1 MATLLEMPRVMRTR
15 DNFIRTFTGRKFWPL
30 DPHADEID
38 VQDIA
43 HSLSLQCRWTG
54 HTYCHYSI
62 AEHSLRVSLLAQQM
76 AISAKPFGYSVPAS
90 ERSKQIDFAREV
102 ALWGLLHDAS
112 EAYLCDL
119 PSPLK
124 HVPEFGGLYKSY
136 ERRLMECVAERFDL
150 LPHMPTLVKDAD
162 KVLLNT
168 EARDLMDV
176 EDAHADE
183 WRVSG
188 ERQAGTIYP
197 LDPQQAE
204 VFFMRRF
211 DALTK
216 ARDAARIAAG
226 TCDLCGHAWSEHK
239 SHTSDPLLS
248 NCPA

>member
-1 MATLLEMPRVMRTR
+1 MATVLEMPRVMRTC

-38 VQDIA
+38 IQDIA
-43 HSLSLQCRWTG
+43 HSLSLQCQWTG

-62 AEHSLRVSLLAQQM
+62 AEHSLRVSLLAEKRALEFQHGQPGHR
-76 AISAKPFGYSVPAS
+76 I
-90 ERSKQIDFAREV
+90 EFAREM
-102 ALWGLLHDAS
+102 ALWGLLHDGS

-136 ERRLMECVAERFDL
+136 ERRLMEAIAERFDL

-176 EDAHADE
+176 DDADAEE

-188 ERQAGTIYP
+188 ARSFHTVYP

-204 VFFMRRF
+204 VLFMRRF

-216 ARDAARIAAG
+216 ARAAARLAAS
-226 TCDLCGHAWSEHK
+226 L
-239 SHTSDPLLS
+239 
-248 NCPA
+248 